1 MVKLLIADRDSKER
15 EGLKWLVQ
23 AYPIPFGQ
31 VHLAGNPDELIRLL
45 EREAPEVLCIELDM
59 IPRSQWEQFKKHA
72 VHFVQRVIGMTA
84 EATFERAM
92 QAIELHAV
100 DLWVKPVSPDRMKR
114 RLTHVYK
121 QMAENRSS
129 FQGSHPPVLAPV
141 SYQTLFLEQKS
152 LNENRSLLLI
162 QPEQAK
168 FVPVLHQFL
177 EEYPFHHR
185 PDLFPLSDAVVCVF
199 PRIYPDDHTFFQQ
212 EGHRL
217 LSVWSE
223 HHEVPLALV
232 VCVTDSQQSLHQ
244 KYRSAKKALEM
255 RFFRGHQQVIFV
267 GEQVDWLQIDPF
279 LSTEEQREWLQ
290 MLSRYDKE
298 GIKAWMHRHFSYR
311 NPPFPEPGLLRIRL
325 TSILAQL
332 RRYMQSHLLDE
343 DPDMEAHYH
352 RVFASILYSPV
363 LFRIV
368 QDMLLFAYDLLVA
381 AEERSLRGNF
391 NIIEQAVQ
399 YMETH
404 FYRHDLSLA
413 EVAEYV
419 GRNPS
424 YLSHVLTSQ
433 KGTSFREILTGI
445 RLRHA
450 CRFLRETPLTVQE
463 IADQTGFKNPNY
475 FSRVFKEHIGCT
487 PRAYRDQ
494 KNERKTK

>member
-23 AYPIPFGQ
+23 AYPIPFEQ
-31 VHLAGNPDELIRLL
+31 VDLAGNPDELIRLL
-45 EREAPEVLCIELDM
+45 ERETPDVLCIELDM
-59 IPRSQWEQFKKHA
+59 IPRSEWEHFKKSA
-72 VHFVQRVIGMTA
+72 VHFVQKVIGMTA

-100 DLWVKPVSPDRMKR
+100 DLWVKPVSPDRIKR
-114 RLTHVYK
+114 RLTRVYK
-121 QMAENRSS
+121 QIAENHSGVP
-129 FQGSHPPVLAPV
+129 GSNPPVRAPV
-141 SYQTLFLEQKS
+141 SYQTLFLDQKS
-152 LNENRSLLLI
+152 LGENRSLLLV

-168 FVPVLHQFL
+168 FVPNLHKFL

-185 PDLFPLSDAVVCVF
+185 PDLFPLSDSVVCVF
-199 PRIYPDDHTFFQQ
+199 PKIYPDDKKFFQQ

-223 HHEVPLALV
+223 RNEVPLSLV
-232 VCVTDSQQSLHQ
+232 VCVHAGHPLSLHQ
-244 KYRSAKKALEM
+244 KYLSAKKALEM
-255 RFFRGHQQVIFV
+255 RFFQGHQQVIFV
-267 GEQVDWLQIDPF
+267 DEQIGWIQIDPF

-298 GIKAWMHRHFSYR
+298 GIKTWMHRHFSYR

-332 RRYMQSHLLDE
+332 RRFMQSHLLHE
-343 DPDMEAHYH
+343 DPVFESHYH

-368 QDMLLFAYDLLVA
+368 QEMLLFVYDLLDG
-381 AEERSLRGNF
+381 AEERSLHGNF

-399 YMETH
+399 YIEKH
-404 FYRHDLSLA
+404 FYRHDLSLR

-424 YLSHVLTSQ
+424 YLSHVLTAK
-433 KGTSFREILTGI
+433 KGISFRELVTEI
-445 RLRHA
+445 RIRHA
-450 CRFLRETPLTVQE
+450 CRSLQETALPISE
-463 IADQTGFKNPNY
+463 IADQAGFKNPNY
-475 FSRVFKEHIGCT
+475 FSRVFKEKMGCT

-494 KNERKTK
+494 KK